1 MCEREDELVN
11 DAIDGDGAAD
21 ELEVGVGRIVEDEVL
36 SVEIR
41 QRRSANTTG
50 KLQGDVLSHWVMP
63 HLDGRQLTVG
73 TWLTYGS
80 CTIVLIVCS
89 TERSANS

>member
-1 MCEREDELVN
+1 MREAEDELVD
-11 DAIDGDGAAD
+11 DAVDCDGAAD
-21 ELEVGVGRIVEDEVL
+21 ELQRCVGGVVEDEVVP
-36 SVEIR
+36 VE
-41 QRRSANTTG
+41 
-50 KLQGDVLSHWVMP
+50 
-63 HLDGRQLTVG
+63 GRQWAASHATCELSCSQLPYEATQGPEYGLTVG